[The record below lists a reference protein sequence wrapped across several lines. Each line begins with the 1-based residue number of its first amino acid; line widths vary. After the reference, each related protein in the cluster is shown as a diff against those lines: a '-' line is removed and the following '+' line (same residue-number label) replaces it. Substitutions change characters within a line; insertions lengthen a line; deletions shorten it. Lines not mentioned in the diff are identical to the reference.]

1 MAKDVKNNVVSF
13 SERYAR
19 KCVANPVIDSGEVVP
34 DCAVSIDDMLQ
45 TGVVKNS
52 GETLDNNGID
62 DPNAII
68 GRVRDVFDA
77 IDASRVVKKY
87 GKKPAAAE
95 SAVKE
100 AVGTS
105 DNTPS

>member
-1 MAKDVKNNVVSF
+1 MAKDVKNNIIPLADK
-13 SERYAR
+13 YAR
-19 KCVANPVIDSGEVVP
+19 KCVANPVTDSGEVVP

-68 GRVRDVFDA
+68 GRVKDVFDA

-95 SAVKE
+95 PAIKD